1 MMLELSLLCF
11 LDLSVAPAA
20 GAAEA
25 LARGER
31 LAAEGNLEAAL
42 AAYATAYADPG
53 HEAAAA
59 YNAGT
64 LALQLGRL
72 PEAVL
77 WLRRAQ
83 AAASEPDPW
92 TADNLAAARR
102 LLGTPDGPAAAPG
115 PWSLALRAGRWLI
128 WGAVVLAWGALGLVL
143 ATGRSR
149 SARGALAVLGTAA
162 LLFGAGAAL
171 SHWGPREAVLLE
183 ACPDLAFPLGSE
195 VWALPLGDPVRVVG
209 PGAGGPCPA
218 GSLGLVSDP

>member
-1 MMLELSLLCF
+1 MMLELSLLCL
-11 LDLSVAPAA
+11 LDLSAAPAA

-31 LAAEGNLEAAL
+31 LAAEGDLEAAL
-42 AAYATAYADPG
+42 AAYATAYADPR

-72 PEAVL
+72 PAAVL

-83 AAASEPDPW
+83 AAAAEPDPW

-102 LLGTPDGPAAAPG
+102 LLGTPDGPVAAPG
-115 PWSLALRAGRWLI
+115 PWSLALRAVPWLT
-128 WGAVVLAWGALGLVL
+128 WGAVALGWGALGLAL

-149 SARGALAVLGTAA
+149 GARGALAVLGTAG

-183 ACPDLAFPLGSE
+183 ACPDLPLPVGSE
-195 VWALPLGDPVRVVG
+195 VWALPFGDPVRVLG
-209 PGAGGPCPA
+209 PGAAGPCPA
-218 GSLGLVSDP
+218 GTLGLVRNP